1 MNRIKTLA
9 AIVFTLV
16 VVTSCS
22 TDYPKRVIQTGSL
35 SGFIEGGNAG
45 GIYGGA
51 GLKIT
56 GDSIQMN
63 DWQVSKLVASL
74 NKVRDTSLINLT
86 STLDFYTIHIA
97 NNDTLNERQFV
108 DSLIVELTRAQLIK

>member
-1 MNRIKTLA
+1 MNNIQTIFLAIIAALTLS
-9 AIVFTLV
+9 
-16 VVTSCS
+16 SCG
-22 TDYPKRVIQTGSL
+22 TDYPRQEIKTTSL
-35 SGFIEGGNAG
+35 SGFIEGGSAG

-56 GDSIQMN
+56 QDSMQMN

-74 NKVRDTSLINLT
+74 NTVRDTSLINLT

-97 NNDTLNERQFV
+97 NTDSLPQRDFV
-108 DSLIVELTRAQLIK
+108 DSLIVELTRSRLIK

>member
-1 MNRIKTLA
+1 MNKIKTLA
-9 AIVFTLV
+9 LSLTMILML
-16 VVTSCS
+16 TSCG
-22 TDYPKRVIQTGSL
+22 TDYPRQEVKTTSL

-74 NKVRDTSLINLT
+74 NTVRDTSLVNLT

-97 NNDTLNERQFV
+97 NIDTLNQRDFV
-108 DSLIVELTRAQLIK
+108 DSLIVELTRKQLIK

>member
-1 MNRIKTLA
+1 MKNILFTML
-9 AIVFTLV
+9 IIFTLV
-16 VVTSCS
+16 SCS
-22 TDYPKRVIQTGSL
+22 TDYPRQEVTTTSL

-56 GDSIQMN
+56 SDSIQMN

-74 NKVRDTSLINLT
+74 NTVRDTSLTNLT

-97 NNDTLNERQFV
+97 NIDTLNQRDFV
-108 DSLIVELTRAQLIK
+108 DSLIAELTRKQLIK

>member
-1 MNRIKTLA
+1 MILM
-9 AIVFTLV
+9 L
-16 VVTSCS
+16 TSCG
-22 TDYPKRVIQTGSL
+22 TDYPRQEVSTTSL

-74 NKVRDTSLINLT
+74 NTVRDTSLVNLT

-97 NNDTLNERQFV
+97 NIDTLNQRDFV
-108 DSLIVELTRAQLIK
+108 DSLIVELTRKQLIK